1 MKVTKTLEGTKLTVA
16 VEGRLDTLAAPEL
29 EEALAPEL
37 DQIKTLIFD
46 MADLEYMSSAG
57 LRVLVNASQTIEN
70 AAGKMSIVNVNEGVR
85 EILDITGLTDVL
97 GVK

>member
-85 EILDITGLTDVL
+85 EKRIGIVDTI
-97 GVK
+97 

>member
-70 AAGKMSIVNVNEGVR
+70 AAGEMSIVNVNEGVR

>member
-70 AAGKMSIVNVNEGVR
+70 AAGEMSIVNVNEGVR

-97 GVK
+97 GMK